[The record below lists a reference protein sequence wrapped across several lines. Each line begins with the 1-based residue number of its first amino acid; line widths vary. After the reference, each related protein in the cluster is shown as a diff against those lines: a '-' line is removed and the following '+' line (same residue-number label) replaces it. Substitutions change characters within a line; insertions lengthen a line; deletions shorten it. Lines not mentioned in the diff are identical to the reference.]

1 LQTNGTVESVTL
13 SPPSGRLFFRLKK
26 QRRQFQHPLRLGTRL
41 EAAVYLVENDEAMN
55 LLEYICALED
65 DRFDLIYPP
74 EIRELSDR
82 HYEALFTKGSGF
94 VSPYLAFFVSRME
107 KILATALG
115 QDVSKLAAQEKQL
128 LLSRLLARL
137 AHEIRNPLSSLDIH
151 VQLLEEDLAQA
162 PSQVREKAAGR
173 FEIIHGELHRLENIV
188 IHFLSLAGPS
198 SLDLQEVEVAKVVH
212 HVCEL
217 LRPEAAARGIEIVMK
232 VTEPVPPLTADPVQ
246 LTQALVN
253 LVINGIQAV
262 EGSGRVEVSVHTDAE
277 NELLAIEIYDT
288 GPGIPLEK
296 QSAIF
301 EPFFTTKAE
310 GSGLGLWIVQQIITA
325 HGGTVFVANA
335 LDSGAVFTVHL
346 PLRMK
351 EAVHG

>member
-1 LQTNGTVESVTL
+1 
-13 SPPSGRLFFRLKK
+13 
-26 QRRQFQHPLRLGTRL
+26 
-41 EAAVYLVENDEAMN
+41 
-55 LLEYICALED
+55 
-65 DRFDLIYPP
+65 
-74 EIRELSDR
+74 
-82 HYEALFTKGSGF
+82 
-94 VSPYLAFFVSRME
+94 ME
-107 KILATALG
+107 KILAKALG
-115 QDVSKLAAQEKQL
+115 QDVNKLAVQEKRL
-128 LLSRLLARL
+128 LLSRLLARF

-162 PSQVREKAAGR
+162 PSQMRDKAANR

-188 IHFLSLAGPS
+188 KHFLSLAGPS
-198 SLDLQEVEVAKVVH
+198 SLDLQQVDAAKVIQ

-217 LRPEAAARGIEIVMK
+217 LRPEAAARGIEIMM
-232 VTEPVPPLTADPVQ
+232 TMPESAPSLTADPAQ

-262 EGSGRVEVSVHTDAE
+262 ENSGQVSVSMHADAE
-277 NELLAIEIYDT
+277 NEMLVIEIHDT

-301 EPFFTTKAE
+301 EPFFTTKTE

-325 HGGTVFVANA
+325 HGGAIAASNGPNC
-335 LDSGAVFTVHL
+335 GAVFAVHL
-346 PLRMK
+346 PLRKK